1 MEQSLLARILLL
13 STAFLS
19 ACSAE
24 AYRKEADEEVY
35 GILGNKRSAV
45 LKNEASKDRA
55 AFSIEAAKHPLRDQ
69 LLAKIK
75 KGKVPLVKLN
85 LDRALEIAAENSR
98 DFQARKERL
107 YLSALSLTG
116 QRNRYSTIFSGSAS
130 GQADGTGKDKSSKGT
145 ASGSLNASKILSSG
159 ARILGGF
166 LNNFV
171 KVFTSGGG
179 WNVSSLLSL
188 SITQPL
194 LAGFGSEVALEP
206 LTQAERNVIYEVRNF
221 ERFRRTFC
229 IDIVNEYLNLLELD
243 NTLKNQ
249 EANLK
254 SLRLNRERAEAMAR
268 AGRLPPFQVD
278 QARQQEFSAQDRT
291 ISARSR
297 MKTALDRFNITLG
310 LPIESELQLDR
321 SILTKFQSFGV
332 EAQNISSQKAIK
344 IALAQR
350 LDVQNSKEQLEDAER
365 QVRVAADALRIGLDL
380 SASIDVPNQGNKP
393 YKMDFHKFQWQ
404 VGLALDLPLNKV
416 AERNVYR
423 SSLIAF
429 DAEKRNFSLFIDQ
442 VKQQIRGE
450 LRDLELAFRSFK
462 IQEQAVTLAK
472 QRVES
477 TLMLIDAGRASTRDY
492 LEAEQSLLSSQNA
505 LTSALVDYVLRKLQ
519 LLRDLELL
527 DVGQKG
533 LSLDPSAIQRWTES
547 ETKKTAKKAGKN
559 AGKSPAKPPL
569 NRTTKE
575 TTTPKGKNK

>member
-1 MEQSLLARILLL
+1 MEQSPIPRILLL
-13 STAFLS
+13 ATAFLA
-19 ACSAE
+19 ACSTE
-24 AYRKEADEEVY
+24 AYRKEADAEVY
-35 GILGNKRSAV
+35 GILGNKRREV
-45 LKNEASKDRA
+45 LGKDASKDRS
-55 AFSIEAAKHPLRDQ
+55 AFSIEAVKHPLRDG
-69 LLAKIK
+69 LLAEIK
-75 KGKVPLVKLN
+75 KGKAPLVQLN

-98 DFQARKERL
+98 DFQSRKERL

-116 QRNRYSTIFSGSAS
+116 QRNRYSTIFSGSAN
-130 GQADGTGKDKSSKGT
+130 GQVEGTGKDKSSQGT

-166 LNNFV
+166 LNNFI

-194 LAGFGSEVALEP
+194 LQGFGKEIALEP

-229 IDIVNEYLNLLELD
+229 IDIVNEYLNLLELT

-249 EANLK
+249 VANLK

-297 MKTALDRFNITLG
+297 MKTALDRFKITLG

-321 SILTKFQSFGV
+321 SILQKFQSFGV
-332 EAQNISSQKAIK
+332 EAQDISSKQAIT

-350 LDVQNSKEQLEDAER
+350 LDVQNSREQLEDAER

-380 SASIDVPNQGNKP
+380 SASINVPNQKNKP
-393 YKMDFHKFQWQ
+393 LKMDFHKFQWE

-423 SSLIAF
+423 SSLIALQ
-429 DAEKRNFSLFIDQ
+429 AEKRNFSLFIDQ

-492 LEAEQSLLSSQNA
+492 LEAEQSLLASQNA

-533 LSLDPSAIQRWTES
+533 LSLDPSTIRRWTQS
-547 ETKKTAKKAGKN
+547 ETKNAARSSTKGTEKA
-559 AGKSPAKPPL
+559 
-569 NRTTKE
+569 KE
-575 TTTPKGKNK
+575 TTPPKGTKK

>member
-1 MEQSLLARILLL
+1 MDKSLLQQTFLLGTL
-13 STAFLS
+13 FLS

-35 GILGNKRSAV
+35 KILGNKREAV
-45 LKNEASKDRA
+45 LGKAASKNRSV
-55 AFSIEAAKHPLRDQ
+55 FSINAAKHPLRDR

-75 KGKVPLVKLN
+75 AGKAPLVR
-85 LDRALEIAAENSR
+85 LDLDHALQIAAENSR
-98 DFQARKERL
+98 DFQTRKERL

-116 QRNRYSTIFSGSAS
+116 QRNRYSTIFSGNAN
-130 GQADGTGKDKSSKGT
+130 GRADGTGKDLSSQGT

-159 ARILGGF
+159 ARVLGGF

-194 LAGFGSEVALEP
+194 LAGFGSKVTLEP

-254 SLRLNRERAEAMAR
+254 SLRLNRERAEAMAK

-297 MKTALDRFNITLG
+297 LKTSLDRFKITLG
-310 LPIESELQLDR
+310 LPVESELQLDR
-321 SILTKFQSFGV
+321 SILQKFQAFGV
-332 EAQNISSQKAIK
+332 EAQKISSKEAIA
-344 IALAQR
+344 IALTHR
-350 LDVQNSKEQLEDAER
+350 LDIQNSKDQLEDAAR
-365 QVRVAADALRIGLDL
+365 QVQVAADALKMGLDL

-393 YKMDFHKFQWQ
+393 YKMNFHKFQWE

-423 SSLIAF
+423 SSLIAYE
-429 DAEKRNFSLFIDQ
+429 AEKRNYSLFIDQ
-442 VKQQIRGE
+442 VIQQIRGE

-492 LEAEQSLLSSQNA
+492 LEAEQSLLSSQNS

-527 DVGQKG
+527 DVGKKG
-533 LSLDPSAIQRWTES
+533 LSLDPSAIRLWTQSQKKEKSSKASGKTSRKKS
-547 ETKKTAKKAGKN
+547 ETPRKA
-559 AGKSPAKPPL
+559 S
-569 NRTTKE
+569 KE
-575 TTTPKGKNK
+575 TILPKGKNK

>member
-1 MEQSLLARILLL
+1 MEQSQPSCIFLLATL
-13 STAFLS
+13 SLA

-24 AYRKEADEEVY
+24 AYRHEADEEVY
-35 GILGNKRSAV
+35 RILGKKRQAV
-45 LKNEASKDRA
+45 LGKEADQDRA
-55 AFSIEAAKHPLRDQ
+55 LFSIEAKKHPLRDQ
-69 LLAKIK
+69 LLARIE
-75 KGKVPLVKLN
+75 KGKPPLVYLT

-98 DFQARKERL
+98 DFQTRKERL
-107 YLSALSLTG
+107 YLTALTLTG

-130 GQADGTGKDKSSKGT
+130 GQASGVGKDKSGQGS
-145 ASGSLNASKILSSG
+145 ASGSLGASKILSSG
-159 ARILGGF
+159 ARVLGSF

-194 LAGFGSEVALEP
+194 LAGFGREVALEP
-206 LTQAERNVIYEVRNF
+206 LTQAERNVIYEIRNF

-254 SLRLNRERAEAMAR
+254 SLRLNRERSEAMAR

-278 QARQQEFSAQDRT
+278 QARQQEFSAEDRT

-297 MKTALDRFNITLG
+297 MKTALDRFKITLG
-310 LPIESELQLDR
+310 LPIETELRLDR
-321 SILTKFQSFGV
+321 SILQKFQSFGV
-332 EAQNISSQKAIK
+332 EAQRISPEQAIA
-344 IALAQR
+344 IALSNR
-350 LDVQNSKEQLEDAER
+350 LDIQNSKEQLEDAER
-365 QVRVAADALRIGLDL
+365 QVRVAADALKIGLDL
-380 SASIDVPNQGNKP
+380 SASIDVPNQGDKP
-393 YKMDFHKFQWQ
+393 YKMNFHKFEWQ
-404 VGLALDLPLNKV
+404 LGLALDLPLNKV

-423 SSLIAF
+423 SSLIALE
-429 DAEKRNFSLFIDQ
+429 AEKRNYSLFIDQ

-462 IQEQAVTLAK
+462 IQEQAVSLAK

-533 LSLDPSAIQRWTES
+533 LSLDPSTIQRWTQS
-547 ETKKTAKKAGKN
+547 GAKKPKATKK
-559 AGKSPAKPPL
+559 
-569 NRTTKE
+569 
-575 TTTPKGKNK
+575 